1 MQIAYPLVLVSAG
14 HPWGAK
20 GYRLAIILRQMWR
33 SGAGSGSIYGTG
45 LGGNSTALG
54 SKSCRNIFRRR
65 RVLRCQ
71 ALLLLL
77 RILCSRRQQQCGQA
91 RAALDLRAMSID
103 SIS

>member
-1 MQIAYPLVLVSAG
+1 
-14 HPWGAK
+14 
-20 GYRLAIILRQMWR
+20 MWR
-33 SGAGSGSIYGTG
+33 SGAGSGSIYGAG